1 MTVSPIVGL
10 GVASLALGLGI
21 VLRRLVPVL
30 DRLNLPPAVIGGFL
44 FSLGGLALHARGV
57 TLEYDN
63 TLRDLLM
70 VAFFT
75 TVGLGARLKLLKT
88 GGPALVWLLVLS
100 SVWAVFQNLLGIA
113 LAKLMGVNALLGI
126 VAGSL
131 TLTGGPATALAFA
144 PEFER
149 AGVAGAPA
157 LALAAAMLGIIA
169 GGLLGAPLGTLLIA
183 RRKLAPAQPGELA
196 QAPTGA
202 HEETAAGRSPLNELF
217 VLTVAM
223 SLGALLSSWLTA
235 QRIVLPGYIGAMI
248 VAGVLRNLNDRFG
261 WLRLSDRTLTL
272 LGTLALAWFIA
283 LALVGLKLWEMAALA
298 LPLAAIL
305 AVQVVFML
313 ATTYW
318 VIFRLVGKDYEAA
331 VICGGFV
338 GYMLG
343 ITPNA
348 VANMDA
354 LAEKYG
360 AAPRAY
366 LVVPVV
372 AAFLIDFTN
381 ALILTRMMGWF
392 GR

>member
-1 MTVSPIVGL
+1 MTVSPIIGL

-21 VLRRLVPVL
+21 LLRRHLRLL

-44 FSLGGLALHARGV
+44 FSLAGLALHARGV

-75 TVGLGARLKLLKT
+75 TVGLGARLKLLRT
-88 GGPALVWLLVLS
+88 GGPALAWLLVLS
-100 SVWAVFQNLLGIA
+100 SLWAVFQNLLGIG
-113 LAKLMGVNALLGI
+113 LAKLMGANALLGI

-157 LALAAAMLGIIA
+157 LALAAAMIGIIA
-169 GGLLGAPLGTLLIA
+169 GGLLGAPLATLLIA
-183 RRKLAPAQPGELA
+183 RRKLAPGATSGARAQDALAPAGETPAL
-196 QAPTGA
+196 PF
-202 HEETAAGRSPLNELF
+202 NELL

-223 SLGALLSSWLTA
+223 SLGALLGSWLTA
-235 QRIVLPGYIGAMI
+235 HRIVLPGYIGAMI

-261 WLRLSDRTLTL
+261 WLRLSDRTITT

-283 LALVGLKLWEMAALA
+283 LALVGLKLWEIAALA
-298 LPLAAIL
+298 LPLAVIL
-305 AVQVVFML
+305 AAQVAFIV

-318 VIFRLVGKDYEAA
+318 VIFRLVGRDYEAA
-331 VICGGFV
+331 VISGGFV

-381 ALILTRMMGWF
+381 ALIITRMMGWF
-392 GR
+392 AN

>member
-21 VLRRLVPVL
+21 LLRRHVRLL

-75 TVGLGARLKLLKT
+75 TVGLGARLKLLRT

-100 SVWAVFQNLLGIA
+100 SVWAVFQNLLGIG

-157 LALAAAMLGIIA
+157 LALAAAMIGIIA
-169 GGLLGAPLGTLLIA
+169 GGLLGAPLATLLIA
-183 RRKLAPAQPGELA
+183 RRNLAAEAASGARAQDALAPAGETPAL
-196 QAPTGA
+196 PF
-202 HEETAAGRSPLNELF
+202 NELF

-223 SLGALLSSWLTA
+223 SLGALLGSWLTA
-235 QRIVLPGYIGAMI
+235 HRIVLPGYIGAMI

-261 WLRLSDRTLTL
+261 WLRLSDRTVTT

-283 LALVGLKLWEMAALA
+283 LALVGLKLWEIAALA
-298 LPLAAIL
+298 LPLAVIL
-305 AVQVVFML
+305 AAQIAFIL

-318 VIFRLVGKDYEAA
+318 LIFRLVGKDYEAA
-331 VICGGFV
+331 VISGGFV

-381 ALILTRMMGWF
+381 ALIITRMMAWF
-392 GR
+392 AD

>member
-1 MTVSPIVGL
+1 MTVSPILGL
-10 GVASLALGLGI
+10 GVASLALGVGI
-21 VLRRLVPVL
+21 VLRRRVRLL

-57 TLEYDN
+57 TLEYDT

-75 TVGLGARLKLLKT
+75 TVGLGARLKLLRT

-100 SVWAVFQNLLGIA
+100 SVWAVFQNLLGIG
-113 LAKLMGVNALLGI
+113 LARLMGANALLGI

-157 LALAAAMLGIIA
+157 LALAAAMIGIIA
-169 GGLLGAPLGTLLIA
+169 GGLLGAPLATLLIE
-183 RRKLAPAQPGELA
+183 RRKLASARRGELA
-196 QAPTGA
+196 QPTTGA
-202 HEETAAGRSPLNELF
+202 HEEAPGPRSPLNELL

-235 QRIVLPGYIGAMI
+235 NRVVLPGYIGAMI

-261 WLRLSDRTLTL
+261 WLRLSDRTITM

-283 LALVGLKLWEMAALA
+283 LALVGLKLWEIAALA
-298 LPLAAIL
+298 LPLAIIL
-305 AVQVVFML
+305 AVQIAFIL

-318 VIFRLVGKDYEAA
+318 LIFRLVGKDYEAA
-331 VICGGFV
+331 VVSGGFV

-366 LVVPVV
+366 LIVPVV

-381 ALILTRMMGWF
+381 ALIITRMMAWF
-392 GR
+392 AS

>member
-1 MTVSPIVGL
+1 MQVSPVIGL
-10 GVASLALGLGI
+10 GVASLALGLGLL
-21 VLRRLVPVL
+21 LRRHVRIF
-30 DRLNLPPAVIGGFL
+30 DRLNVPPAVLGGFV
-44 FSLGGLALHARGV
+44 FSLAGLALHVRGV

-75 TVGLGARLKLLKT
+75 TVGLGARAKLLKT
-88 GGPALVWLLVLS
+88 GGPLLLWLLALS
-100 SVWAVFQNLLGIA
+100 SLWAVFQNLVGMG
-113 LAKLMGVNALLGI
+113 LAKLLGVNPLLGI

-144 PEFER
+144 PDFER

-157 LALAAAMLGIIA
+157 LALAAAMIGITA
-169 GGLLGAPLGTLLIA
+169 GGLLGSPLATLLIE
-183 RRKLAPAQPGELA
+183 RRKLAPA
-196 QAPTGA
+196 
-202 HEETAAGRSPLNELF
+202 AAGGVTARAQDALAPAGETPALPMAELF

-223 SLGALLSSWLTA
+223 ALGALLSGWLTA
-235 QRIVLPGYIGAMI
+235 HHVVLPGYIGAMV
-248 VAGVLRNLNDRFG
+248 VAAVLRNLNDRVG
-261 WLRLSDRTLTL
+261 WLRLSDRAITT

-283 LALVGLKLWEMAALA
+283 LALVGLKLWEIAALA

-305 AVQVVFML
+305 VVQIAFIL

-318 VIFRLVGKDYEAA
+318 LIFRLMGRDYESA
-331 VICGGFV
+331 VISGGFV

-354 LAEKYG
+354 LVEKYG

-366 LVVPVV
+366 LAVPVV

-381 ALILTRMMGWF
+381 ALIITRMM
-392 GR
+392 R